1 MISFT
6 ILIPSYNYL
15 FMSKKKKKCTELCSI
30 NRLTDLSYLFI
41 MLLNKGYIISHF
53 FVDLFQ
59 NVIYNELCV
68 SHEHCFR
75 DNVGLAIYI

>member
-1 MISFT
+1 
-6 ILIPSYNYL
+6 
-15 FMSKKKKKCTELCSI
+15 
-30 NRLTDLSYLFI
+30 